1 MYLPYPAGNV
11 GHADMHVLREGAAL
25 AGGRATASPFGGWG
39 DFSEGRATA
48 RGVGQL
54 VRFPC

>member
-25 AGGRATASPFGGWG
+25 AVGRAAGAGMM
-39 DFSEGRATA
+39 
-48 RGVGQL
+48 
-54 VRFPC
+54 